1 MLDKHLIKGAS
12 MTTRERKTGEEFA
25 RIKAVL
31 AHAQSGVSIHAIE
44 EALNPR
50 IEQHTLRRRLAK
62 LEELGEV
69 RASGQ
74 NKGRRYY
81 LVSSVQ
87 EKVLVHAPV
96 PDSEESGIVPLS
108 PVAKDII
115 KIVKQAEEKRKPVA
129 YNFDFLM
136 SYRPNVDSYLSADE
150 KGKLAELG
158 KTKGADEP
166 AGTYAKEIFQR
177 LLIDLAWN
185 SSRLE
190 GNTYSLL
197 ETQRLLS
204 LGEAAGDKTLEEA
217 QMILNHKEA
226 IEFII
231 RSVEDV
237 GFNRYSILGLHA
249 LLSNNL
255 LPNPAASGRIRE
267 ISVGIGRSVYMP
279 LEIPQQIEEMFD
291 VILEKADQIEN
302 PLEQAFFITVHL
314 PYLQPF
320 EDVNKRVS
328 RLAANIPLIKRNLS
342 PLSFVDVPKDIY
354 THGLLA
360 VYELNRIEILKD
372 VFIWAYGRS
381 ATRYAALR
389 QTLGKPDPF
398 VMKYR
403 QEIKSLV
410 TNIILNALS
419 YEEAIVKIKQDAE
432 NLPSVD
438 QNRFIEIVDTEL
450 MNMHEGNIARYFIRP
465 SQFHAWKEKWPL

>member
-1 MLDKHLIKGAS
+1 MRVSQTQIEKDFIRIKLALSNNISGAS
-12 MTTRERKTGEEFA
+12 IST
-25 RIKAVL
+25 
-31 AHAQSGVSIHAIE
+31 IE
-44 EALNPR
+44 EALNYS
-50 IEQHTLRRRLAK
+50 IEQRTLLRRLTK
-62 LEELGEV
+62 LVGLEQV

-74 NKGRRYY
+74 NKGKLYY
-81 LVSSVQ
+81 PVLIAQ
-87 EKVLVHAPV
+87 EEDNTEARINDDL
-96 PDSEESGIVPLS
+96 VPLTQAAAAVKKILS
-108 PVAKDII
+108 QPVAK
-115 KIVKQAEEKRKPVA
+115 RKAVR
-129 YNFDFLM
+129 YNFDFLI
-136 SYRPNVDSYLSADE
+136 SYRPNIDSYLNEDE
-150 KGKLAELG
+150 KEKLAVLG

-177 LLIDLAWN
+177 LLIDLSWN

-204 LGEAAGDKTLEEA
+204 MGQTAKGKTVEEA

-231 RSVEDV
+231 QSAEDV

-255 LPNPAASGRIRE
+255 LPDSTASGSIRK
-267 ISVGIGRSVYMP
+267 ISVGIGRSVYLP
-279 LEIPQQIEEMFD
+279 LEIPQQIEEMFNLM
-291 VILEKADQIEN
+291 LEKADQIEN
-302 PLEQAFFITVHL
+302 PFEQAFFISVHL
-314 PYLQPF
+314 TYLQPF

-328 RLAANIPLIKRNLS
+328 RLAANIPLIKHNLS

-354 THGLLA
+354 TLGLLGI
-360 VYELNRIEILKD
+360 YELNRIEILKD

-381 ATRYAALR
+381 AIRYAALR
-389 QTLGKPDPF
+389 QTLVSPDPF

-419 YEEAIVKIKQDAE
+419 YEEAILKIRQDSK
-432 NLPSVD
+432 NLPIIH
-438 QNRFIEIVDTEL
+438 QYRFIEIVDTAL
-450 MNMHEGNIARYFIRP
+450 MNMHEGNIAQYFIRP
-465 SQFHAWKEKWPL
+465 SQFQAWKEKWNG

>member
-1 MLDKHLIKGAS
+1 MRVSQTVIEKDFH
-12 MTTRERKTGEEFA
+12 
-25 RIKAVL
+25 RIKAALVVHENG
-31 AHAQSGVSIHAIE
+31 ASISTIE

-50 IEQHTLRRRLAK
+50 IEQRTLLRRLTK
-62 LEELGEV
+62 LVESGEV

-74 NKGRRYY
+74 NKGKLYY
-81 LVSSVQ
+81 PVALVS
-87 EKVLVHAPV
+87 
-96 PDSEESGIVPLS
+96 EETASPIQAKNDVIPLT
-108 PVAKDII
+108 PEAEGVRKII
-115 KIVKQAEEKRKPVA
+115 SQPEEKRTPVA
-129 YNFDFLM
+129 YNMDFLM
-136 SYRPNVDSYLSADE
+136 SYRPNVDAYLNADE
-150 KGKLAELG
+150 IEKLAALG
-158 KTKGADEP
+158 KTKGSDEP

-204 LGEAAGDKTLEEA
+204 VGQAAEDKSVEEA

-231 RSVEDV
+231 RSAEDV
-237 GFNRYSILGLHA
+237 GYNRYSILGLHA

-255 LPNPAASGRIRE
+255 LSNPAAPGRIRE
-267 ISVGIGRSVYMP
+267 ISISIGRSVYMP
-279 LEIPQQIEEMFD
+279 LEIHQQIEEMFD
-291 VILEKADQIEN
+291 VMLEKASQIEN
-302 PLEQAFFITVHL
+302 PFEQAFFITVHL

-328 RLAANIPLIKRNLS
+328 RLAANIPLIKLNLS

-419 YEEAIVKIKQDAE
+419 YEEAILKIKQDAK
-432 NLPSVD
+432 NFPSED
-438 QNRFIEIVDTEL
+438 QNRFIEMVDTAL
-450 MNMHEGNIARYFIRP
+450 MNMHEGNIARFLIRP
-465 SQFHAWKEKWPL
+465 SQFHAWKEKWNI

>member
-1 MLDKHLIKGAS
+1 MRVSQTEIEKD
-12 MTTRERKTGEEFA
+12 FV

-31 AHAQSGVSIHAIE
+31 VGYENGASISMIQ
-44 EALNPR
+44 EALNHS
-50 IEQHTLRRRLAK
+50 IEERTLLRRLTK
-62 LEELGEV
+62 LVESGEV

-74 NKGRRYY
+74 NKGKLYY
-81 LVSSVQ
+81 PFQKEQAETTS
-87 EKVLVHAPV
+87 KAPSK
-96 PDSEESGIVPLS
+96 DDIIPLS
-108 PVAKDII
+108 TEAEEVRKII
-115 KIVKQAEEKRKPVA
+115 SQPEEKRIPIA
-129 YNFDFLM
+129 YNNDFLM
-136 SYRPNVDSYLSADE
+136 SYRPNVDSYLNAEE
-150 KGKLAELG
+150 KEKLAVLG
-158 KTKGADEP
+158 KTKGAAEP

-204 LGEAAGDKTLEEA
+204 KGQAAEDKTAEEA

-231 RSVEDV
+231 HSSQDV

-255 LPNPAASGRIRE
+255 LPDPTASGRIRT
-267 ISVGIGRSVYMP
+267 IGVGIGRSVYMP

-291 VILEKADQIEN
+291 VMLEKANQIEN
-302 PLEQAFFITVHL
+302 PFEQAFFVSVHL

-328 RLAANIPLIKRNLS
+328 RLAANIPLIKQNLS
-342 PLSFVDVPKDIY
+342 PLSFVDLPKEIY
-354 THGLLA
+354 TQGLLA
-360 VYELNRIEILKD
+360 VYELNKIEIIKD

-381 ATRYAALR
+381 SIRYAALR

-403 QEIKSLV
+403 NEIKSLV
-410 TNIILNALS
+410 TNIILNGLS
-419 YEEAIVKIKQDAE
+419 YEEAILKIKQDAKII
-432 NLPSVD
+432 PSDD
-438 QNRFIEIVDTEL
+438 QYRFIEIVDTEL

-465 SQFHAWKEKWPL
+465 SEFHIWKEKWRI